1 MRANEFI
8 KEDHGRMDPIHDW
21 EKELANRLSKWF
33 SPIGAWKGFKNV
45 VGIGDD
51 EGKDLATP
59 VPDKKP
65 SRRLRRRSS
74 GRNTRRPTQRVTRF

>member
-1 MRANEFI
+1 MF
-8 KEDHGRMDPIHDW
+8 P
-21 EKELANRLSKWF
+21 
-33 SPIGAWKGFKNV
+33 WKGFKNV